1 MTPLHKVTNQVL
13 SQMQSFNDYSE
24 HNGPAQPIRVL
35 DKLEEEFGS
44 EDDVTKLESIF
55 KKLVAGGKMNKKQ
68 LIQKLMKA
76 AGAETE
82 VVSSAQDDPF
92 LNENLIEESD

>member
-1 MTPLHKVTNQVL
+1 
-13 SQMQSFNDYSE
+13 MQSFNDYSE
-24 HNGPAQPIRVL
+24 LNGPAQPIRVL
-35 DKLEEEFGS
+35 DKLEEEFGN

-82 VVSSAQDDPF
+82 V
-92 LNENLIEESD
+92 